1 MLSGSC
7 CEKLY
12 RSHRYMCTTIIKT
25 LRGSGWCKKCR
36 NSSNWWH
43 SIFLIQLLSIS
54 YCCCSLYR
62 QPNLFKTLFT
72 IYLAIFF
79 FFLSF
84 FLFFFS
90 KNTNLI
96 LHKFFFLLFL
106 FLSHSLSLPFPFLSS
121 FPPPPSSIH
130 PCSLTR
136 PRSSSRAPS
145 ARSTAASAT

>member
-1 MLSGSC
+1 MKNCIDHIVTCAQRLS
-7 CEKLY
+7 KLY
-12 RSHRYMCTTIIKT
+12 EDQDGAKSAEIQAIGGTVFPSPISFQFHIVAV
-25 LRGSGWCKKCR
+25 
-36 NSSNWWH
+36 H
-43 SIFLIQLLSIS
+43 STGNPIFLKHFSP
-54 YCCCSLYR
+54 Y
-62 QPNLFKTLFT
+62 TLQYSFS
-72 IYLAIFF
+72 

-121 FPPPPSSIH
+121 FPPSPSSIH